1 MNSVVTIYIIF
12 SLLLR
17 VATSAP
23 EFSFRDILGIS
34 TLTPTTQTTKP
45 QSTLAPIV
53 TPQENDSSS
62 LSSLAVSGYTINN
75 FTAKTIVSTIESTYR
90 NWVGPVTKSPD
101 TACYREAHI
110 AKTCP
115 LAFNKK
121 LGMCWAQC
129 PLAYP
134 VKCGMECIRQNDD
147 CKMEIITKTA
157 VVVQATVAMGAF
169 NIYGNF
175 KKMAKA
181 VQTTFRCVKD
191 MSIMIRQLTKY
202 IRGLKVNDPQTPQ
215 DKVLAMLYYSD
226 KFIFDIPVAI
236 SSCMGIIVKP
246 NVRFADKITNTAEL
260 VVRELISR
268 H

>member
-1 MNSVVTIYIIF
+1 MVTIYIIF
-12 SLLLR
+12 SAL
-17 VATSAP
+17 VSAAASAP
-23 EFSFRDILGIS
+23 EFGFHDILGIF
-34 TLTPTTQTTKP
+34 TPTPTATTS
-45 QSTLAPIV
+45 QATTTS
-53 TPQENDSSS
+53 QNSSSSS
-62 LSSLAVSGYTINN
+62 LSSLALSGYTIKNLTN
-75 FTAKTIVSTIESTYR
+75 TVLISTFKSTYP
-90 NWVGPVTKSPD
+90 NWVGPAINAND

-115 LAFNKK
+115 LEFNKK

-129 PLAYP
+129 PMSYP

-157 VVVQATVAMGAF
+157 VVIQPTSAMGAL
-169 NIYGNF
+169 NIYGDF